1 MAYGAYIKSFGSGI
15 GRYKGGNYK
24 TRAEVE
30 KQSRDFFKREEEAEK
45 VRDKWNNMGKLSTKS
60 WK

>member
-1 MAYGAYIKSFGSGI
+1 MAYGAYIKSFGSGL

-24 TRAEVE
+24 TRAEVKKE
-30 KQSRDFFKREEEAEK
+30 SEDFQRREDDAEK
-45 VRDKWNNMGKLSTKS
+45 ERKRWDNMGKLDTKS